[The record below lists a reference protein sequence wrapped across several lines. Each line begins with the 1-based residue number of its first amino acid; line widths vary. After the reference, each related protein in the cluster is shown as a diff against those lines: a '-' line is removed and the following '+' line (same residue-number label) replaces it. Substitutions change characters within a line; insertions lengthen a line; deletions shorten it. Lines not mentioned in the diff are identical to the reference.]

1 MVPPPLLLR
10 AATSTSSVASSA
22 TAAATSVLTPGRI
35 NTGHRPSCAAS
46 PSTSAAS
53 SSSSKPFSTKVSS
66 RPRGGSDPGRASDRN
81 TRLFHTTR
89 PSLLKGDPY
98 AALGVNKSAS
108 AKEIKA
114 AYYDL
119 AKKLHP
125 DVNKDKSDKAKEK
138 FVEIQEAY
146 DVLSD
151 SDKKASYDRYGTTGN
166 PFDGS
171 GGGAGGGFHSPF
183 GAGGG
188 FGGFGGFQGF
198 PGGGGRGTTSAEDI
212 FESLFGAFGGG
223 GGAGGGRSRGAGFA
237 GESRGDDLETG
248 VNITFEEACRGT
260 TRNVTITP
268 IERCSTCTGS
278 GLKKGARKSTC
289 KVCNGT
295 GQRTFVIQSGF
306 QMASTCPAC
315 GGAGKSV
322 NPEDSCT
329 PCDGVGRVRGKK
341 TVQVKIPPG
350 VDEGAKIRLEGA
362 GDAPLEG
369 NGPAGSLFVRIN
381 VKPSTVWRRQG
392 SNLHYAAKVPL
403 HVALLGGKVRV
414 PTLDGDVDVRVP
426 AGTQVGDEMLLKGRG
441 VQSLMR
447 RGDKGDLLVGFQVSI
462 PRSLTKRQR
471 DILQMYAD
479 EVEGRTAPS
488 SSAANTDTSSPGG
501 SSKPSSRTQSSPKSP
516 ASPSA
521 ETSSNDK
528 RPASMGN
535 SSSPQH
541 TKADSPSSSPT
552 NDEASENQSTE
563 QTAESAQED
572 NPGKEKE
579 MGKAETSPSGEQQN
593 NSERKADEQKS

>member
-10 AATSTSSVASSA
+10 AAASS
-22 TAAATSVLTPGRI
+22 TTSAAA
-35 NTGHRPSCAAS
+35 
-46 PSTSAAS
+46 STSAAAAAVSAANS
-53 SSSSKPFSTKVSS
+53 SSRAPSRQSSRSISTHAAAASGS
-66 RPRGGSDPGRASDRN
+66 RPRISSSNSEPSSSTSSINCSARRS
-81 TRLFHTTR
+81 FHTTR
-89 PSLLKGDPY
+89 PQQLKGNPY
-98 AALGVNKSAS
+98 DLLGVQKSAS

-125 DVNKDKSDKAKEK
+125 DVNKDKSDKAKSK

-146 DVLSD
+146 DILSD
-151 SDKKASYDRYGTTGN
+151 KDKKARFDQFGTTSDD
-166 PFDGS
+166 PF
-171 GGGAGGGFHSPF
+171 GGAGGGGPGGPGGFHSPF
-183 GAGGG
+183 GGGG
-188 FGGFGGFQGF
+188 FGGFGGGF
-198 PGGGGRGTTSAEDI
+198 PGGFGAGGRGGTASAEDI

-223 GGAGGGRSRGAGFA
+223 GGAGGARSRGAGFA

-248 VNITFEEACRGT
+248 VNISFEEACRGT

-315 GGAGKSV
+315 GGQGKTV
-322 NPEDSCT
+322 NAEDSCP

-447 RGDKGDLLVGFQVSI
+447 RNDKGDLLVGFQVTI

-471 DILQMYAD
+471 EILQQYAD
-479 EVEGRTAPS
+479 DVEGRVAPEPKPETKAKANEGTTSEAPSGQASQASQAEQASQASQASPQAEQSDTNKSGAADAADQSNTS
-488 SSAANTDTSSPGG
+488 SSA
-501 SSKPSSRTQSSPKSP
+501 
-516 ASPSA
+516 SPSP
-521 ETSSNDK
+521 EGKN
-528 RPASMGN
+528 
-535 SSSPQH
+535 
-541 TKADSPSSSPT
+541 
-552 NDEASENQSTE
+552 
-563 QTAESAQED
+563 AESH
-572 NPGKEKE
+572 G
-579 MGKAETSPSGEQQN
+579 TSQKGE
-593 NSERKADEQKS
+593 SLLGGFWRKLTGQ